1 MPLHCKF
8 CHRDWKLKAEYDKH
22 LTCCEFFYYF
32 RRNQNEMDEFGCKIP
47 NQKELFR
54 FVQELANKCDRLEKE
69 VVKLRASMSI
79 KQKKSILDCLN
90 NPAQTPSQTF
100 QEWWRSFTVEE
111 RHLQIV
117 FGRDAE
123 LGNGIRCV
131 LDERLDNTDVLP
143 IRAFVQKPNTFYI
156 YVGLTPH
163 DEAASPWRIMT
174 NADMELCL
182 MHLSQLFLIEFLKWQ
197 RAHAAEL
204 RSDTNVMEDKEL
216 MYMMKINGG
225 KVSMDKRVTDIKK
238 WLYTKIK
245 MNITDMEYV

>member
-1 MPLHCKF
+1 MPLHCRF

-22 LTCCEFFYYF
+22 ITCCEFFYYF
-32 RRNQNEMDEFGCKIP
+32 RRSQSEMDEFGCKIP

-69 VVKLRASMSI
+69 VTKLRASMSI

-90 NPAQTPSQTF
+90 NPSQIPSQTF
-100 QEWWRSFTVEE
+100 QEWWRSIVIEE

-117 FGRDAE
+117 FARDAE
-123 LGNGIRCV
+123 LGNGLKAVI
-131 LDERLDNTDVLP
+131 DEKTDNTDVSP
-143 IRAFVQKPNTFYI
+143 IRSFVQKPNTFYI
-156 YVGLTPH
+156 YVGVTPN
-163 DEAASPWRIMT
+163 DETASPWRIMT
-174 NADMELCL
+174 NSDMELCL
-182 MHLSQLFLIEFLKWQ
+182 MHLSQMFLIEFLKWQ
-197 RAHAAEL
+197 RMYAQEL

-225 KVSMDKRVTDIKK
+225 KVPMEKRVTDIKK